1 MKKNKRTYDV
11 LNTLLYYRV
20 VKSHLN
26 GKIYL
31 QKKESVF
38 LFFHTWTLITIPF
51 KDEIE
56 AVKKAAFAS
65 IKIIDKQLKELE
77 RY

>member
-11 LNTLLYYRV
+11 VNTLLYYRV

-31 QKKESVF
+31 QKKDSVF
-38 LFFHTWTLITIPF
+38 LFFHKWTLIAIPF
-51 KDEIE
+51 KDERE

-65 IKIIDKQLKELE
+65 IKIIDEQLKELE
-77 RY
+77 RC

>member
-1 MKKNKRTYDV
+1 MVKNEKNKRTYDV
-11 LNTLLYYRV
+11 LNTLLYYRI

-31 QKKESVF
+31 QKKES
-38 LFFHTWTLITIPF
+38 
-51 KDEIE
+51 
-56 AVKKAAFAS
+56 VKKAAFAS

>member
-11 LNTLLYYRV
+11 IKTLEYYQV

-31 QKKESVF
+31 KQKESVF
-38 LFFHTWTLITIPF
+38 LFFYKWTLIAIPF
-51 KDEIE
+51 MDERE
-56 AVKKAAFAS
+56 AIKKAAFAS
-65 IKIIDKQLKELE
+65 LKIIDKQLKELE